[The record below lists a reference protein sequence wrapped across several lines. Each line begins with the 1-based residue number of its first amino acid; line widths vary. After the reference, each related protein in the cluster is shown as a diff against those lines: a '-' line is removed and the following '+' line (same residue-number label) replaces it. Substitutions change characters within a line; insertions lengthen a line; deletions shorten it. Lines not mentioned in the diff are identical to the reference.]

1 MNDLMLLPLAHYLA
15 VSALTGFITLLIA
28 FMWLRQASKT
38 AQQNMASAIS
48 SLQAQALVREN
59 TLKEQLRQTELTSVR
74 RETALEG
81 AQQQLDALRKEL
93 SAFAT
98 YKARCIQLETRLEEQ
113 QLQQAREKLLLE
125 ETKRQLFGEF
135 ELAANKLFES
145 KQKQFS
151 ESSRLNIENVLTPF
165 KDQLKDFKKRV
176 EDVYHKENSE
186 RNQLVG
192 HIAELQKQAQ
202 KISGEANNLAHALK
216 GDNKAQGGWGEI
228 ILERL
233 LEQSGLEKGREY
245 ETQKTHLSEA
255 GKRFKPDVIVHLP
268 EGKDIVVDA
277 KVSLVDYERFCSL
290 EDVAE
295 RELALKRHV
304 ESLRAHI
311 KGLSLKQ
318 YEQLEGVRT
327 LDFVFIFVPVE
338 AAYVAAI
345 QAAPALFKEA
355 YDKNIVLVSPSSLM
369 VALRTVETLWRYE
382 KQNNNAEEIA
392 KSAGKLY
399 DQFVLLLASIDD
411 IGKFLEKASEAY
423 ETTRKRLSDGRGNLV
438 RRVEHLRDLGAKTSR
453 NIPESI
459 KLEAL
464 EPMDDEALPTNDHS
478 TEKG

>member
-1 MNDLMLLPLAHYLA
+1 
-15 VSALTGFITLLIA
+15 
-28 FMWLRQASKT
+28 
-38 AQQNMASAIS
+38 
-48 SLQAQALVREN
+48 
-59 TLKEQLRQTELTSVR
+59 
-74 RETALEG
+74 
-81 AQQQLDALRKEL
+81 
-93 SAFAT
+93 
-98 YKARCIQLETRLEEQ
+98 LETRLEEQ

-318 YEQLEGVRT
+318 YEQLEGCAHS
-327 LDFVFIFVPVE
+327 ISC
-338 AAYVAAI
+338 
-345 QAAPALFKEA
+345 LF
-355 YDKNIVLVSPSSLM
+355 LFP
-369 VALRTVETLWRYE
+369 LRPRMLR
-382 KQNNNAEEIA
+382 
-392 KSAGKLY
+392 L
-399 DQFVLLLASIDD
+399 FRLLQHYL
-411 IGKFLEKASEAY
+411 KKP
-423 ETTRKRLSDGRGNLV
+423 T
-438 RRVEHLRDLGAKTSR
+438 
-453 NIPESI
+453 I
-459 KLEAL
+459 KILCW
-464 EPMDDEALPTNDHS
+464 
-478 TEKG
+478 